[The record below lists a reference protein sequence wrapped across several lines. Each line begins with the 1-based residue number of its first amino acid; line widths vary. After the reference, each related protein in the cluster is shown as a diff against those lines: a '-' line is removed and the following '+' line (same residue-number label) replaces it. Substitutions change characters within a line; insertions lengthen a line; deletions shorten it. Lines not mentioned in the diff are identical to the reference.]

1 MALALSR
8 QFIRGISQP
17 FDHSVTGISV
27 WTYEQVLAKQE
38 AERVRFLP
46 PPFPSLCTLSSPRRG
61 KTDS

>member
-17 FDHSVTGISV
+17 FDHSITGISV

-38 AERVRFLP
+38 AERVRLARN
-46 PPFPSLCTLSSPRRG
+46 PSLSLSLRHDPPSG
-61 KTDS
+61 SG